1 MPLTGLLTS
10 DDLDEIGCSGADQP
24 LGIAAELVNAV
35 DQGLVADQA
44 DTGYALMLA
53 AEITEQA
60 GDLQAAQVLAQRAV
74 ETYRA
79 HDDLD
84 VYPRAFNAELL
95 LRLGRDDEAMAELTA
110 LRPSLLHD
118 ADAVS
123 CVSDALEDGGR
134 GEIAEQWLTEALVT
148 ALHRLNE
155 LDSRRGQPVY
165 QQAVGMAFV
174 LAQERHQLRRNLE
187 LPHDEHDI
195 LADRLVDIVHGVFD
209 SQELDYEGTALLFWP
224 QPEFDRLIL
233 RWPVLAEEYGHTWDD
248 YRTTV
253 QRCLEQWSQ
262 SGSPRS
268 TLLAGVVDELANYAD
283 ENRGDPTDPEVREGY
298 AQHLQVHP
306 RETAWPP
313 GRNQAC
319 WCGSQLKYKKCCLPR
334 GRI

>member
-195 LADRLVDIVHGVFD
+195 LADRLVDIVHGVLD